1 MTLDKTHIRDLLV
14 DGGAMVIRRLEAIIA
29 WGSLVGNPPVFDSSL
44 FPWARQIEENWQ
56 SIRSELDEVMKD
68 EADIPPFQEIS
79 RDQRRL
85 TDDDRWKTYFFYA
98 FGFKAERNCAR
109 CPETT
114 RLIETIPGMTTA
126 FFSMLAPGKHLP
138 DHRGAFKGIIR
149 YHLGLRIPEPKD
161 ASGIRVGG
169 QVCHWRE
176 GESLVFDDTYRH
188 EAWNDTDQTRVVLFV
203 DCMRPLRFPANLV
216 NRLTIAAIKHSPF
229 VKDGIA
235 NYQAWEAKLD
245 HVG

>member
-1 MTLDKTHIRDLLV
+1 MIRPAPAGRLTTCQ
-14 DGGAMVIRRLEAIIA
+14 LEA
-29 WGSLVGNPPVFDSSL
+29 
-44 FPWARQIEENWQ
+44 NW
-56 SIRSELDEVMKD
+56 RALRAELDDVLRD
-68 EADIPPFQEIS
+68 EAAIPPFQAIS

-98 FGFKAERNCAR
+98 FGFKAERNCQR

-126 FFSMLAPGKHLP
+126 FFSILAPGKHLP
-138 DHRGAFKGIIR
+138 DHRGAFKGLIR
-149 YHLGLRIPEPKD
+149 YHLGLLIPDPQD
-161 ASGIRVGG
+161 ACGIRVGD

-176 GESLVFDDTYRH
+176 GESLIFDDTYHH
-188 EAWNDTDQTRVVLFV
+188 EAWNDTDHLRAVLFV
-203 DCMRPLRFPANLV
+203 DCMRPLRFPANV
-216 NRLTIAAIKHSPF
+216 VDRLTIAAIKHSPF

-245 HVG
+245 HVE